1 MKTTALL
8 LIALA
13 CLSPLTAFAQSTPA
27 PKAAVEVSDARS
39 LASGFAQA
47 FASLEKRG
55 AVTIVTRRDGKLYF
69 FLDVRKVEAV
79 DGVLLLTASDNK
91 DRFII
96 NPHDVQF
103 ITDGKFAELK
113 D

>member
-1 MKTTALL
+1 MKNTTIL

-13 CLSPLTAFAQSTPA
+13 ALSPLSGHAQPA
-27 PKAAVEVSDARS
+27 PVQPSVQVSDSRS

-55 AVTIVTRRDGKLYF
+55 PVTIVTRRDGKLYF

-79 DGVLLLTASDNK
+79 DGVLLITASDNK

-96 NPHDVQF
+96 NPRDVQL
-103 ITDGKFAELK
+103 ITDGKFAEMK
-113 D
+113 E